1 MRGKVV
7 CCVGSFAFPQSE
19 GLPPTAAG
27 GIGGVGKKDQL
38 LFICIFGA
46 SCCPRPPLFPKT
58 PGAVAPA
65 GKSIAHCINGH
76 AWTNRRKLTALVNL
90 SPFHFALQ
98 RREEGKKLGDVAT
111 FSSSAIIVLVW
122 KKTLH
127 DEERGGGVIIRT
139 SIQTLLFFHSYMQ
152 VRAKK
157 EEKLRF
163 CYEH

>member
-1 MRGKVV
+1 M
-7 CCVGSFAFPQSE
+7 CCVGSFAFSQSE

-27 GIGGVGKKDQL
+27 GMGGKDQL

-46 SCCPRPPLFPKT
+46 SCCPRPPPFPQD
-58 PGAVAPA
+58 PRRRG
-65 GKSIAHCINGH
+65 S
-76 AWTNRRKLTALVNL
+76 RRKKYRPLQYQARMDEQVKANSVGESFSVSLC
-90 SPFHFALQ
+90 SPAAG
-98 RREEGKKLGDVAT
+98 RRGKNLGDVAT

-157 EEKLRF
+157 DEKLCF